1 MISKKVAMKTPE
13 KSRFGKL
20 VAYLLDP
27 QGKKTRVGEVRITNC
42 VSTDTMWASREI
54 AATQRLNTRA
64 KSDLTYHLL
73 VSLRAGENPD
83 AKTLRVIEE
92 RFCKELGYAEHQRVS
107 VVHHDT
113 DNVHIHVAIN
123 KIHPTNLTLHDP
135 VRDYKTRSKLCAI
148 LEHELGLAQDNHQR
162 GQTRGNDVTPKSG
175 QESFQLWLTR
185 HAQGFIDATSWEEFH
200 GIADAHGVRLELR
213 ANGFVF
219 THRRSLVRVKA
230 SSIDRRLGKP
240 ALEARLGTFIPAEY
254 QQGREEQWY
263 EKRPRFGR
271 VDTSRLW
278 EEYQAQRE
286 LHKTLRQ
293 AKLAGLA
300 VNRAQQIEAVK
311 AAARAKRTVIKMTL
325 KGAGRRIAY
334 AAVQSE
340 LRQRIGAVNARIR
353 EERRALTTDTRQ
365 LSWVDWLQQQASG
378 GRADALDALR
388 VARRREE
395 AQTISASRIGEG
407 PPLDAEAQVTKQ
419 GTVIQKVGEHE
430 IRDTGTGLKVQP
442 NVGDDVL
449 LELIARAAER
459 YEGGLTAFGPPN
471 FQLRIA
477 RVAGANHVAVSFKD
491 AELEKARQAAQAAAP
506 APLNKAA
513 LNYIGERNSKRDR
526 LPDIPFHRLWRPA
539 DAGELTFVGLRSVA
553 QQNLLVASNGTEYLV
568 LAITPE
574 QRHYLAQHQRGISLT
589 ISSAVTIHTHV
600 QGFER

>member
-1 MISKKVAMKTPE
+1 M
-13 KSRFGKL
+13 L
-20 VAYLLDP
+20 
-27 QGKKTRVGEVRITNC
+27 
-42 VSTDTMWASREI
+42 
-54 AATQRLNTRA
+54 
-64 KSDLTYHLL
+64 
-73 VSLRAGENPD
+73 
-83 AKTLRVIEE
+83 KTLRVIEE

-123 KIHPTNLTLHDP
+123 KIHPTTLTLHDP
-135 VRDYKTRSKLCAI
+135 VQDYKTRSKLCAI

-175 QESFQLWLTR
+175 QESFQAWLQR

-230 SSIDRRLGKP
+230 SSIDRRLGKT
-240 ALEARLGTFIPAEY
+240 ALEARLGTFVPAEY
-254 QQGREEQWY
+254 QQGREEQEY
-263 EKRPRFGR
+263 EKRPRFAR

-293 AKLAGLA
+293 AKLVSLAATEPYRSRGLRPR
-300 VNRAQQIEAVK
+300 RARNDA
-311 AAARAKRTVIKMTL
+311 VIKMTL

-340 LRQRIGAVNARIR
+340 LRQGIRAVNARIR
-353 EERRALTTDTRQ
+353 EETTDAWHATSRQ
-365 LSWVDWLQQQASG
+365 LSWVDWLQQQASS
-378 GRADALDALR
+378 GRSR
-388 VARRREE
+388 CSRSVAR
-395 AQTISASRIGEG
+395 SSG
-407 PPLDAEAQVTKQ
+407 PRSGPDDFCVKDRGRYLLLRPQSQVTKQ

-430 IRDTGTGLKVQP
+430 IRHTSKGLKVQA

-449 LELIARAAER
+449 IELIARAAER
-459 YEGGLTAFGPPN
+459 YEGGLTAYGPAD

-477 RVAGANHVAVSFKD
+477 RVAGANHLAVSFED
-491 AELEKARQAAQAAAP
+491 PELEKARAAAQAAAP
-506 APLNKAA
+506 APVNKAA
-513 LNYIGERNSKRDR
+513 LDYITERNSKRDR

-553 QQNLLVASNGTEYLV
+553 QQNLLIASNGTENLV
-568 LAITPE
+568 LPITPE
-574 QRHYLAQHQRGISLT
+574 QRQHLAQHQRGITLT
-589 ISSAVTIHTHV
+589 ISSAVTIQTHV
-600 QGFER
+600 QGLER